1 MKNLILLV
9 AGFVMLIKGADVFVE
24 SSSSIARRF
33 KIPSIIIAMTLVA
46 MGTSAPELS
55 VSVTSSLA
63 GMNDMSVANVVGS
76 NVFNILMALGL
87 CGMISKLKIAN
98 FKDVKTL
105 LVTCL
110 TLLVLSLDGVLGLFD
125 GLILLLAFAS
135 FVYDMIK
142 KAKNNNNEEVE
153 EETKQRNIFLTIVLG
168 LLGLGAVVLGGD
180 LVVNSASAIAK
191 ALGMSEN
198 LVGLTIVAVG
208 TSLPEFVTSVIAT
221 KKGEVEIAIG
231 NIIGSNI
238 FNVLLILGVAST
250 ITPIAISLVTL
261 IDIVFMVSTVILL
274 ILMTYKK
281 KEISRYM
288 GIPMVII
295 YIAYI
300 IFTIVR

>member
-142 KAKNNNNEEVE
+142 KAKNNNEEVE

-191 ALGMSEN
+191 TLGMSEN

-288 GIPMVII
+288 GIPMVMM

>member
-9 AGFVMLIKGADVFVE
+9 TGFVMLIKGADVFVE

-33 KIPSIIIAMTLVA
+33 KIPSIIIGLTIVA
-46 MGTSAPELS
+46 MGTSAPELT

-76 NVFNILMALGL
+76 NVFNLLMALGV
-87 CGMISKLKIAN
+87 CGMISKLKITN

-105 LVTCL
+105 FVTCL

-125 GLILLLAFAS
+125 GLILLLAFVS

-142 KAKNNNNEEVE
+142 KAKNNNEEIE

-191 ALGMSEN
+191 TLGMSEN
-198 LVGLTIVAVG
+198 LVGLTIIAIG

-221 KKGEVEIAIG
+221 KKGEIEIAVG

-250 ITPIAISLVTL
+250 ITPITISLVTL

-274 ILMTYKK
+274 ILMTFKK
-281 KEISRYM
+281 KEINRYM
-288 GIPMVII
+288 GIPMVMI
-295 YIAYI
+295 YVTYI

>member
-1 MKNLILLV
+1 MKNLILLIG
-9 AGFVMLIKGADVFVE
+9 GFCLLIKGADVFID
-24 SSSSIARRF
+24 SASGIAKKF
-33 KIPSIIIAMTLVA
+33 NIPSLIVGVIIMGF
-46 MGTSAPELS
+46 GTSLPELT

-76 NVFNILMALGL
+76 NVFNLLMALGV
-87 CGMISKLKIAN
+87 CGMISKLKITN

-105 LVTCL
+105 FVTCL

-125 GLILLLAFAS
+125 GLILLLAFVS

-142 KAKNNNNEEVE
+142 KAKNNNEEIE

-191 ALGMSEN
+191 TLGMSEN
-198 LVGLTIVAVG
+198 LVGLTIIAIG

-221 KKGEVEIAIG
+221 KKGEIEIAVG

-250 ITPIAISLVTL
+250 ITPITISLVTL

-274 ILMTYKK
+274 ILMTFKK
-281 KEISRYM
+281 KEINRYM
-288 GIPMVII
+288 GIPMVMI
-295 YIAYI
+295 YVTYI

>member
-1 MKNLILLV
+1 MKNLILLI
-9 AGFVMLIKGADVFVE
+9 AGFAMLIKGADVFVE
-24 SSSSIARRF
+24 SSSSIAKRL

-87 CGMISKLKIAN
+87 CGMISKLKIIN

-125 GLILLLAFAS
+125 GLILLLAFAT

-142 KAKNNNNEEVE
+142 KAKNNNEEVE
-153 EETKQRNIFLTIVLG
+153 EEAKQRNIFLTIVLG

-191 ALGMSEN
+191 TLGMSEN

-221 KKGEVEIAIG
+221 KKGEIEIAIG
-231 NIIGSNI
+231 NVIGSNI

-250 ITPIAISLVTL
+250 ITPITISLVTL
-261 IDIVFMVSTVILL
+261 IDIIFMVSTVILL
-274 ILMTYKK
+274 ILMTFKK
-281 KEISRYM
+281 KEINKYM
-288 GIPMVII
+288 GIPMVMI
-295 YIAYI
+295 YVAYI

>member
-9 AGFVMLIKGADVFVE
+9 TGFVMLIKGADVFVE

-33 KIPSIIIAMTLVA
+33 KIPSMIIGLTIVA
-46 MGTSAPELS
+46 MGTSAPELT

-76 NVFNILMALGL
+76 NVFNLLMALGL
-87 CGMISKLKIAN
+87 CGMISKLKITN

-105 LVTCL
+105 FVTCL

-125 GLILLLAFAS
+125 GLILLLAFVS

-142 KAKNNNNEEVE
+142 KAKNNNEEIE

-191 ALGMSEN
+191 TLGMSEN
-198 LVGLTIVAVG
+198 LVGLTIIAIG

-221 KKGEVEIAIG
+221 KKGEIEIAVG

-250 ITPIAISLVTL
+250 ITPITISLVTL

-274 ILMTYKK
+274 ILMTFKK
-281 KEISRYM
+281 KEINRYM
-288 GIPMVII
+288 GIPMVMI
-295 YIAYI
+295 YVTYI